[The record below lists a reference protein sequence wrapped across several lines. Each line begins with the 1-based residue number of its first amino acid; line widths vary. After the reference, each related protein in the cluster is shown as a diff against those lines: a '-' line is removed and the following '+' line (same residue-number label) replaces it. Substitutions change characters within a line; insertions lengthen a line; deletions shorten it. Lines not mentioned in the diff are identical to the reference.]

1 MLSSPASELTEEAKV
16 NPKPEALFDDSL
28 RALDH
33 AGSTTESSRS
43 CSGSAL
49 LVLLALL
56 PACSDPVDHDF
67 DTSVAVAAYAIE
79 HPEVAF
85 DEGHANRHTSR
96 GTYEPF
102 VDLLE
107 NDGYDV
113 EPVRGKFTIEGLA
126 SSRVVVI
133 AGARGAGDDP
143 AAPAFEAAECE
154 AIESFVREGGGLL
167 LVTDHYPYGSAV
179 EALGARFGVRMSLG
193 MSFDEMEFDREF
205 GNSSELAYSRLNW
218 LLRKHPVTDG
228 RWSGER
234 VERVVTF
241 TGQSV
246 QGPEGST
253 SFLKHSPTAI
263 LRDTRPGVAVA
274 SVGGAKKGEVA
285 LELGAEHS
293 GKDWGQ
299 GVAFQHG
306 AGRVVVLGESTMLTA
321 LLDGEEKVGM
331 NRRGNDNRKLAL
343 NILHWLSGAQ

>member
-1 MLSSPASELTEEAKV
+1 MKCLAEVSGTLPCLVVLTLSAS
-16 NPKPEALFDDSL
+16 
-28 RALDH
+28 
-33 AGSTTESSRS
+33 
-43 CSGSAL
+43 
-49 LVLLALL
+49 
-56 PACSDPVDHDF
+56 CSDPVDHDF
-67 DTSVAVAAYAIE
+67 DTSVPVAAYAIE
-79 HPEVAF
+79 HPAVAF

-96 GTYEPF
+96 GTYAPF

-113 EPVRGKFTIEGLA
+113 ERVRERFTSAVLA
-126 SSRVVVI
+126 PCRVLVI
-133 AGARGAGDDP
+133 VGARAPGQDP
-143 AAPAFEAAECE
+143 AAPAFEPAECD
-154 AIESFVREGGGLL
+154 AIEAFVRVGGGLL

-179 EALGARFGVRMSLG
+179 QALGARFGVRMSLG

-218 LLRKHPVTDG
+218 LLRSHPVTDG

-253 SFLKHSPTAI
+253 LFLRHSPTAI
-263 LRDTRPGVAVA
+263 LRDAKP
-274 SVGGAKKGEVA
+274 SVSLAALGRGKEDEVA
-285 LELGAEHS
+285 LDLGAERS

-299 GVAFQHG
+299 GVAFRHG
-306 AGRVVVLGESTMLTA
+306 SGRVVVLGEATMLTA
-321 LLDGEEKVGM
+321 LLDGEAKVGM